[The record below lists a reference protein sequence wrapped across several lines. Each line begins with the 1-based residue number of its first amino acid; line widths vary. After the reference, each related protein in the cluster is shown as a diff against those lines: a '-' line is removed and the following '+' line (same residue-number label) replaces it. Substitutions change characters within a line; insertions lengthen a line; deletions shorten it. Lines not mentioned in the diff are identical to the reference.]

1 MKPVLIATLGYP
13 GSGKTHFS
21 ERLAKEEKL
30 FHLNADSLRFSLIA
44 KPLFT
49 PEEHRRVF
57 NFMDTTAKQLL
68 RLEVSTIYDANF
80 NKCIFRNSLADL
92 AHTHNARYVLV
103 WIRTDAEKALSRAT
117 GRTASTDYKY
127 RPLTNETFHKLRE
140 EIESPT
146 PDEPLIEISGEIPFE
161 EQLLE
166 FKKGLTR
173 LFDRP

>member
-49 PEEHRRVF
+49 PEEHRRV
-57 NFMDTTAKQLL
+57 
-68 RLEVSTIYDANF
+68 F